1 MGRARRWAGEVT
13 CDTVMT
19 GELSAVACAAK
30 ESTNC
35 QRCIPLVGLRQRRRL
50 AVHDTSCLSAFEF
63 FDGSWART
71 LCGTARVYDGGR
83 RAAAW
88 PSAAV
93 RCSASGSDT
102 FRQKVSD
109 LHHTYTCHV
118 SLPGGKT
125 VTASLLHGLC
135 QPLPLGMRDRPGH
148 QCHAPDGERSI
159 RPTSEG
165 PWPGWRPIRRRPGRV
180 QWVRASKASWVAMR
194 RATRAHS
201 KCTRLRPLALSGRT
215 YVARMVGWVCQVVV
229 VERAAH
235 SDTSCARWRPWHL
248 TRQAT
253 ESIIVIRRPVPLT
266 HTLRFDAF
274 TS

>member
-1 MGRARRWAGEVT
+1 M
-13 CDTVMT
+13 
-19 GELSAVACAAK
+19 S
-30 ESTNC
+30 
-35 QRCIPLVGLRQRRRL
+35 
-50 AVHDTSCLSAFEF
+50 
-63 FDGSWART
+63 
-71 LCGTARVYDGGR
+71 
-83 RAAAW
+83 AAAW
-88 PSAAV
+88 WW
-93 RCSASGSDT
+93 CSPA
-102 FRQKVSD
+102 
-109 LHHTYTCHV
+109 
-118 SLPGGKT
+118 P
-125 VTASLLHGLC
+125 HGRC

-194 RATRAHS
+194 RATRAPIE
-201 KCTRLRPLALSGRT
+201 CTRLRPLALSGRT

-235 SDTSCARWRPWHL
+235 SDTSCARWRPRHL